1 MEIPQSPFLMLDMLD
16 KFLALALPVGATKD
30 HPFTCPM
37 GMAAPPLKGLKLSPL
52 LLCVAEMD
60 FVRDTEMEYC
70 ITLEPQRYHV
80 LITDHQTEGFFSHKG
95 QLTYVTPFNPKAYVV
110 IVLDNK

>member
-70 ITLEPQRYHV
+70 ESMNC
-80 LITDHQTEGFFSHKG
+80 QT
-95 QLTYVTPFNPKAYVV
+95 QQV
-110 IVLDNK
+110 